1 VANNRAPA
9 RVLNGPGG
17 LDAPLRSSN
26 NRALKEWASVVQAVR
41 EGIQTILLR
50 KGGIE
55 EEGGTFRVAHDEF
68 VFFPTYEHQSPDS
81 LAPRYQRFITPYHVD
96 APTLT
101 IDTYARVLEAHP
113 IHKISHLEPF
123 SHLHVWSPAFVAERF
138 RYRPEEPM
146 WLILFQGFRLDQPV
160 AIPKDPAYAGCR
172 SWVTLKQSI
181 PTASARPILPER
193 RLAEVQQSVRTI
205 LSALPPS

>member
-1 VANNRAPA
+1 
-9 RVLNGPGG
+9 
-17 LDAPLRSSN
+17 LRSTA

-55 EEGGTFRVAHDEF
+55 EEGGTFQVAHDEF

-81 LAPRYQRFITPYHVD
+81 LAPRYQRLIAPYQVD

-101 IDTYARVLEAHP
+101 IDTYARVLEVHP
-113 IHKISHLEPF
+113 IRRISHLEPF
-123 SHLHVWSPAFVAERF
+123 THLHIWSPAFLAERF
-138 RYRPEEPM
+138 RYRPEDPM
-146 WLILFQGFRLDQPV
+146 WLILFQGFRLEQPV
-160 AIPKDPAYAGCR
+160 AIPKDPSYAGCR
-172 SWVTLKQSI
+172 SWVTLGQSV
-181 PTASARPILPER
+181 PTASARPILSQR

-205 LSALPPS
+205 ISALPPS